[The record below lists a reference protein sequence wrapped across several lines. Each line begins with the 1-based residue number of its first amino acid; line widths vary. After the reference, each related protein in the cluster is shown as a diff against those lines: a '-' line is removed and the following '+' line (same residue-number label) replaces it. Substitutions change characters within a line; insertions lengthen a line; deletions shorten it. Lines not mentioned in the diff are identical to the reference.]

1 MLRRLSLFALIA
13 ALAAPLLAQTPAG
26 WRVRIDRS
34 QNAQD
39 PDDRPDLK
47 FMTAGS
53 GLHIASGPAG
63 TFWNPAHTAKGA
75 FTVKGTF
82 TLNKPSGHTNYY
94 GLVFGGSEL
103 EGPNQT
109 YIYFLVA
116 QDGTYVI
123 RQRAGDK
130 VNDVQ
135 RSPHEAVR
143 RPDSSGRSVNLL
155 EVRATGDTIAYVVN
169 GTTVHTT
176 PRSGATARTE
186 GLVGFRINHLLDV
199 QVDGFELQQR

>member
-143 RPDSSGRSVNLL
+143 RPDSSGRSVNAL